1 MHASV
6 WPQSADDRM
15 EDTAMHARLTRLT
28 ALFLAFLCVLALW
41 SGSAAAEK
49 KTVTL
54 SAPLTLRSTPSEQ
67 GAAVATVPAG
77 DMVAVISEMGEYCQ
91 VVYEGVTGWA
101 SKQALGLAG
110 SASGAA
116 SQALVKNS
124 QGNEVK
130 KLQNA
135 LKELGFY
142 TSSVDG
148 KYGSGTEKAVS
159 AFQKMNGLP
168 QTGVADAATQALLYG
183 GNAKNSLGVST
194 AANAGYTA
202 LQTGSRGASVKQL
215 QTRLKELGYYS
226 GKIDGAYGS
235 GTAAAVKAFQKKH
248 GFSQTGKADAL
259 TQTALYSAAALS
271 AGAST
276 AAVPTPTPLPTPTPA
291 KAGKA
296 TYPFTTYTL
305 SSVNLRKQASVSS
318 ARILTVPKGAEI
330 SVLSLSGDYAK
341 ITYNGRTGYIVWE
354 YALIPS
360 QYLPGKEL
368 KEDAEARQHYPYLQ
382 SGSTGK
388 NVALLQEA
396 LAELGF
402 YTGEADGDYG
412 AKTLSAVKAFQKKN
426 DIRQDG
432 MASPELQKLVFEGRP
447 KNSKGSRTEIK
458 LLPGYEDVDM
468 RAGDKGDQVTLL
480 QQRLA
485 SLGYFTGTPGRVYDS
500 TTVSAV
506 KKFQKDHGLYV
517 DGNAGAKT
525 RLLLSVLASTPAPA
539 AAPTDAPV
547 TVIQP
552 ASTPLTAQNVTVIRS
567 GARGEAVR
575 QLQLRL
581 MALGYYTCAAD
592 GVYDAD
598 DIQAVR
604 AFQQKNGLTIDGVA
618 GLITQRQLYS
628 AGALPATTAALPAS
642 VLATAAPMPT
652 PTPAVIQTVETLK
665 TGSRG
670 DAVVQL
676 QNRLKAL
683 GYYTGAADGIYGAGT
698 ASAVK
703 AFQRANGLTPDG
715 EAGPLTLSK
724 LSAAK
729 APAAKATATPAPT
742 KAPAAT
748 LLKSGDR
755 GAAVTALQQKLTG
768 LGYLTGNSDGI
779 FGAATYRAV
788 KAFQKKNGLSADG
801 VAGAKTLEKLNSSSA
816 IPAGSSAAP
825 TPTPAPVAVF
835 RVPDPAEVRYA
846 NWYSEIRERAKT
858 LPDVVIYDPDSGLH
872 FNLHMF
878 SFGKHAD
885 SETPTAQ
892 DTEILNRICGVNS
905 WTPKY
910 VWVIFA
916 DGRVYI
922 GSIHSHG
929 HEVDHT
935 PGNNLDGHICLH
947 FPRVMTEAEAT
958 GPYAVSH
965 QNEIN
970 WGWELTKAKIK

>member
-1 MHASV
+1 
-6 WPQSADDRM
+6 
-15 EDTAMHARLTRLT
+15 MHARLTRLT

-41 SGSAAAEK
+41 SGNAAAEK
-49 KTVTL
+49 QTVTL

-67 GAAVATVPAG
+67 GEALATVPAG

-110 SASGAA
+110 SASGAS
-116 SQALVKNS
+116 SQVLVKNS
-124 QGNEVK
+124 RGSEVK
-130 KLQNA
+130 RLQSA

-142 TSSVDG
+142 SSSVDG
-148 KYGSGTEKAVS
+148 KYGSGTEKAVA

-168 QTGVADAATQALLYG
+168 QTGAADAATQALLYG
-183 GNAKNSLGVST
+183 GSAKNSAGIST
-194 AANAGYTA
+194 AANEGYTA
-202 LQTGSRGASVKQL
+202 LQTGSRGASVRQL
-215 QTRLKELGYYS
+215 QTRLKELGYYT

-248 GFSQTGKADAL
+248 GLTQTGKADAL
-259 TQTALYSAAALS
+259 TQTALYSSAALS

-276 AAVPTPTPLPTPTPA
+276 AAAPTPTPLPTPTPA

-305 SSVNLRKQASVSS
+305 ASVNLRKQASVSS

-341 ITYNGRTGYIVWE
+341 ITYNGRTGYIVSE

-402 YTGEADGDYG
+402 YNGEADGDYG

-447 KNSKGSRTEIK
+447 KNSKGSRTEVK

-500 TTVSAV
+500 ATVSAV

-525 RLLLSVLASTPAPA
+525 RLLLSVLSSTPAPA
-539 AAPTDAPV
+539 AAPTAAPV

-552 ASTPLTAQNVTVIRS
+552 APTPLTAQNVTVIRS

-575 QLQLRL
+575 QLQERL
-581 MALGYYTCAAD
+581 MALGYYTCTAD

-628 AGALPATTAALPAS
+628 DSALPATTAALPAS
-642 VLATAAPMPT
+642 VLPTATPAPTAAP
-652 PTPAVIQTVETLK
+652 AVLQTAGTLK

-670 DAVVQL
+670 EAVVQL

-683 GYYTGAADGIYGAGT
+683 GYYSGAADGIYGAGT
-698 ASAVK
+698 ASAVR

-715 EAGPLTLSK
+715 EAGPLTLNK

-729 APAAKATATPAPT
+729 TPAVQATATPAPA
-742 KAPAAT
+742 KAVT

-768 LGYLTGNSDGI
+768 LGYLTGSSDGI

-788 KAFQKKNGLSADG
+788 KAFQRKNGLSADG
-801 VAGAKTLEKLNSSSA
+801 VAGVRTLEKLNSSSA
-816 IPAGSSAAP
+816 IPAAGNTAPIP
-825 TPTPAPVAVF
+825 TPTPAPVAVY

-846 NWYSEIRERAKT
+846 NWYSEIRDRAKIM
-858 LPDVVIYDPDSGLH
+858 PDVVIYDPDSGLH

-892 DTEILNRICGVNS
+892 DTEVLNRICGVNN

-935 PGNNLDGHICLH
+935 PGNSLDGHICLH
-947 FPRVMTEAEAT
+947 FPRLMSEAEQT

-965 QNEIN
+965 QKEIS
-970 WGWELTKAKIK
+970 WGWELTQAMAR